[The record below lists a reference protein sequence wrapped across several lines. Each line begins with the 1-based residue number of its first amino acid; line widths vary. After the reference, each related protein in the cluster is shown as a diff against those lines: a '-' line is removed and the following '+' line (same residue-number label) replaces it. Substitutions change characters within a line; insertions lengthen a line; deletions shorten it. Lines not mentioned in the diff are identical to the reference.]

1 MRQAG
6 RTQAYLRQ
14 LQAIAHLHQAVFVGN
29 KHVVKANFAM
39 TAMLFGAH
47 DGYAPHNLPARI
59 VFMEQKSRQPLAG
72 IVRSAGDEDEMRCGG
87 GASNEVLDAIDDPMV
102 ALRSEEHTS
111 ELQSLM
117 RISYAV
123 F

>member
-1 MRQAG
+1 
-6 RTQAYLRQ
+6 
-14 LQAIAHLHQAVFVGN
+14 
-29 KHVVKANFAM
+29 M

-72 IVRSAGDEDEMRCGG
+72 IVRSAGDEDEMRCSG

-102 ALRSEEHTS
+102 ALFNGGGLHHARIRTRTRGGFGHGEGRLHIAVSDRPQPA
-111 ELQSLM
+111 LFLSLGGNL
-117 RISYAV
+117 A
-123 F
+123 

>member
-47 DGYAPHNLPARI
+47 DVYASHNLPARI

-72 IVRSAGDEDEMRCGG
+72 IVRSAGDEIGR
-87 GASNEVLDAIDDPMV
+87 ASWRERVSPSVSNSVVGVTLKKK
-102 ALRSEEHTS
+102 
-111 ELQSLM
+111 
-117 RISYAV
+117 
-123 F
+123 